1 MVGGGGGGV
10 RRYKMALPERTRLM
24 AASERASTLVLV
36 VFVAAI
42 LVAKLR
48 RSRPQVTYSDSVPA
62 SCRLRQS

>member
-1 MVGGGGGGV
+1 
-10 RRYKMALPERTRLM
+10 MALPERTRLM
-24 AASERASTLVLV
+24 AASERANTLVLV

-62 SCRLRQS
+62 SCR